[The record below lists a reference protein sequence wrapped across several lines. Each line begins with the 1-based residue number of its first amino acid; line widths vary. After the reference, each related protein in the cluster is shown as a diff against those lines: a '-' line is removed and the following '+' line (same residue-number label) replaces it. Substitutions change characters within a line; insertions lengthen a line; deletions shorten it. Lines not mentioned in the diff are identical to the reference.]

1 MGLAARVTG
10 LTVSFVLLAG
20 GGYVVADITDTVPGF
35 LTNAP
40 VPAPAAPFP
49 SVDAT
54 VGATELAPGLGP
66 LSPDAVVPSATAV
79 ENLVSSFAEE
89 DDKVGPAVGVLVAD
103 ALTGTGIAGT
113 GATIGRTPASTAKLF
128 TAAAALG
135 SPGPDHTL
143 DTRTVLGDGD
153 QLFLVGGG
161 DMMLAAGRGDA
172 SVVNGR
178 AGLADLAAQTAQAL
192 KLAGIDSV
200 NLRFDDSFFSGP
212 TVSPTW
218 DKRNVEAGYVA
229 PVTALAVDVGRRVEG
244 EYVPRFAD
252 PSLAAAQKFA
262 AALAE
267 VGVTVH
273 GSATRATAP
282 ADGDETGR
290 VSSAPL
296 SDVVAYFLQTS
307 DNSITEVVG
316 RVVAAEA
323 GLPTS
328 FDGATAAVLAAVG
341 RLGVDT
347 STVRLSDCS
356 GLGDGS
362 SVPPIVLVDLLLK
375 IVSPDNPHLRDV
387 AAALPVA
394 GLSGTLHERFTISPA
409 RGLVRA
415 KTGSL
420 PGVTSLAGTTV
431 TADGRLLVFV
441 VMADK
446 VPEGG
451 AWNARAAVD
460 AFTTRLT
467 GCGCS

>member
-49 SVDAT
+49 TID
-54 VGATELAPGLGP
+54 GAGDLPELTAGLGP
-66 LSPDAVVPSATAV
+66 LSPDAAVPSATEV
-79 ENLVSSFAEE
+79 ETLVSRFVDE
-89 DDKVGPAVGVLVAD
+89 DDKVGPGVGVLVAD

-143 DTRTVLGDGD
+143 DTRTVLGAGE
-153 QLFLVGGG
+153 QLYLVGGG

-172 SVVNGR
+172 SAVNGR
-178 AGLADLAAQTAQAL
+178 AGLADLAAQTAQSL
-192 KLAGIDSV
+192 KLAGIDAV
-200 NLRFDDSFFSGP
+200 TLRLDDSFFSGP

-229 PVTALAVDVGRRVEG
+229 PVTALAVDVGRRTEG

-252 PSLAAAQKFA
+252 PSLSAAQKFA
-262 AALAE
+262 AALSE
-267 VGVTVH
+267 VGITVN
-273 GSATRATAP
+273 GTVSRAAAP

-296 SDVVAYFLQTS
+296 SEVVAYFLQTS
-307 DNSITEVVG
+307 DNTITEVVG

-323 GLPTS
+323 GLPAS
-328 FDGATAAVLAAVG
+328 FEGATAAVLAAVG

-347 STVRLSDCS
+347 STVRLADCS

-362 SVPPIVLVDLLLK
+362 SVQPIVLVNLLLK
-375 IVSPDNPHLRDV
+375 IVSPDNPHLRDLAV
-387 AAALPVA
+387 SLPVA
-394 GLSGTLHERFTISPA
+394 GLSGTLHERFTVSPA

-431 TADGRLLVFV
+431 TKDGRLLVFV

-446 VPEGG
+446 VPDG
-451 AWNARAAVD
+451 ASWNARATVD

-467 GCGCS
+467 SCGCS